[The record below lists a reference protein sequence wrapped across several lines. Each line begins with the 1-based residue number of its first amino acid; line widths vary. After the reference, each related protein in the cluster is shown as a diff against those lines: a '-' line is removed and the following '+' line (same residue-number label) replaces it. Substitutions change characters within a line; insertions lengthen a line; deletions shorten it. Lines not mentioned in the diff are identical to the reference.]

1 MDNIAE
7 QKCPACGAPLVFKP
21 ESGLL
26 ECEFCGSAFTIE
38 HLESSQAEPEAQPAQ
53 DAGKDAEFDWG
64 SFKDQLEGEQMD
76 VAVYNCNSCGAEIMA
91 EPTTAAMRCPY
102 CDNNI
107 VLNERVTGGLKPNGV
122 IPFKIDPK
130 SLPDAIKRFYGK
142 KPLLPRDFFSANKL
156 GNVQGV
162 YVPFWMYNCRVEGSM
177 QMQGTTVRHYT
188 QGQYDCTETSYY
200 QLDRE
205 GAMGFERI
213 PVDGSEKMPDDLMD
227 SIEPFD
233 FSELV
238 PFDHRYLAG
247 YVADRFD
254 YDPDD
259 CLPRATTRVMNSA
272 DQLFRSTASEFA
284 SVQVTHRDL
293 RLSDT
298 AVKYVMLP
306 VYLFNCKYGGKEY
319 RYAVN
324 GQTGKV
330 VGELPISKGKTLA
343 WFFGTFAAVAAVI
356 SAILLS
362 LSL

>member
-38 HLESSQAEPEAQPAQ
+38 HIEDSLKEEAAAGQQPAET
-53 DAGKDAEFDWG
+53 GNEEFDWG
-64 SFKDQLEGEQMD
+64 SFKDQLEDEQMEI
-76 VAVYNCNSCGAEIMA
+76 AVYNCNSCGAEIMA

-107 VLNERVTGGLKPNGV
+107 VLNERIKGGLKPNGV

-130 SLPDAIKRFYGK
+130 SLPDAIKRFYGN

-162 YVPFWMYNCRVEGSM
+162 YVPFWMYNCRVDGSM
-177 QMQGTTVRHYT
+177 EMRGTTVRHYT
-188 QGQYDCTETSYY
+188 QGQYNCTETSYF

-205 GAMGFERI
+205 GGMAFERI

-233 FSELV
+233 YSELV

-259 CLPRATTRVMNSA
+259 CLPRATNRVMNSA
-272 DQLFRSTASEFA
+272 DEVFRSTAAEFGD
-284 SVQVTHRDL
+284 VQVTHRNL
-293 RLSDT
+293 NLHDT

-306 VYLFNCKYGGKEY
+306 VYLFTCKYGGKDY

-330 VGELPISKGKTLA
+330 VGDLPISKGKTLA
-343 WFFGTFAAVAAVI
+343 WFFGTFAAVAAVV
-356 SAILLS
+356 ATFLYLL
-362 LSL
+362 